1 MNRSRVNLG
10 NGAVK
15 KTGVRKKM
23 AGGGMV
29 KKTGVRKFRGGG
41 MVKKTG
47 VKKRMRA
54 GGMVKKPGKDQVG
67 LKKLPKEVRNK
78 MGYMAAGGAVA
89 AGMKAAKEVGKAGK
103 KLFDKQKRK
112 GRPPKTKTAKIKSRV
127 NLGAG
132 DAVSAAAYTA
142 GGYAL
147 GASGKDKKKKKNA

>member
-29 KKTGVRKFRGGG
+29 KKTGV
-41 MVKKTG
+41 
-47 VKKRMRA
+47 KKRMRA
-54 GGMVKKPGKDQVG
+54 GGMVKKPSKDQVG

-89 AGMKAAKEVGKAGK
+89 ASMKAAKEIGKASK
-103 KLFDKQKRK
+103 KLFDKRSSIKERDNKRSLE
-112 GRPPKTKTAKIKSRV
+112 KI
-127 NLGAG
+127 N
-132 DAVSAAAYTA
+132 
-142 GGYAL
+142 
-147 GASGKDKKKKKNA
+147 KKRS